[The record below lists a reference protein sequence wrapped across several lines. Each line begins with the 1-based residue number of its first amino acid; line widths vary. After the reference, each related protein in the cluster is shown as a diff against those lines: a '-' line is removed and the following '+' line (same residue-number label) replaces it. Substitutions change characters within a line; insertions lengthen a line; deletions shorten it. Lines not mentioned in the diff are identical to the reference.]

1 MMFFRLTGSGSVF
14 NKTSMFVSH
23 VTRVTTVSFS
33 SDKYIW
39 GIFFFFFE
47 MATTESGYWGV
58 AFLSLA
64 TTWYVH
70 QNKVSSTQASE
81 FTPKMVVCSQ

>member
-1 MMFFRLTGSGSVF
+1 
-14 NKTSMFVSH
+14 MFVSH

-39 GIFFFFFE
+39 GIFFFFFFE

-58 AFLSLA
+58 AFLNLA
-64 TTWYVH
+64 TTTLWYVH
-70 QNKVSSTQASE
+70 LNKVSSTQASE
-81 FTPKMVVCSQ
+81 FNPKMVVCSQ